1 MNEAADV
8 RSPSLPLF
16 CVRNRAINIKR
27 RSAPPKKSF
36 PARPGPFIAA
46 LKPAET
52 MRMMISAYRRDAIVV
67 ILLIAAS
74 SLFPTAWSFSL
85 KITTATTRTTTT
97 TTVLHGRKTRRGVLG
112 NNVDIDGDGNVKLI
126 SNKMKQNKLGSVK
139 NKKSTSSS
147 NNAEEVGISP
157 LLAEWGATAESSS
170 SQRRTNDDD
179 NENVEIDIIHQG
191 DNSRHVQIMQQLLQ
205 SIDTTITTTT
215 NFNVPKLVSDIVSLT
230 KLGSTTSTS
239 SNDRVLLPKLKSLLS
254 KDTTSYRLAWVGS
267 DDAICHIGTSLHK
280 VPLARLQEVY
290 LSLGGG
296 GSVVGTTKYKW
307 ELLEVIRILGPFPNV
322 RNTLRGNVVGLTKK
336 KQMNDGEDN
345 TERVQ
350 LEIAYSSMIDGT
362 GREIIKSTDGPRK
375 VDLDVWFANDKA
387 IVCTVPSSLLSGKSS
402 GNSGSND
409 DDDDVNPFGNGS
421 NILYFV
427 AENDLDGALNRL
439 RAS

>member
-1 MNEAADV
+1 M
-8 RSPSLPLF
+8 
-16 CVRNRAINIKR
+16 
-27 RSAPPKKSF
+27 
-36 PARPGPFIAA
+36 
-46 LKPAET
+46 
-52 MRMMISAYRRDAIVV
+52 
-67 ILLIAAS
+67 
-74 SLFPTAWSFSL
+74 
-85 KITTATTRTTTT
+85 
-97 TTVLHGRKTRRGVLG
+97 LHGRKTRRGVLG
-112 NNVDIDGDGNVKLI
+112 NNVDVDADGNVKLI

-139 NKKSTSSS
+139 NKKSTSS
-147 NNAEEVGISP
+147 NNAEGVGISP

-170 SQRRTNDDD
+170 SQRRKDDDD
-179 NENVEIDIIHQG
+179 NENVEIDIIQQG
-191 DNSRHVQIMQQLLQ
+191 DDSRDAQMQQLLQ

-215 NFNVPKLVSDIVSLT
+215 NFNIPKLVSDIVSLT

-296 GSVVGTTKYKW
+296 GSVVGTNKYKW

-336 KQMNDGEDN
+336 KRMNDGEDN

-402 GNSGSND
+402 GSSGSND

>member
-1 MNEAADV
+1 
-8 RSPSLPLF
+8 
-16 CVRNRAINIKR
+16 
-27 RSAPPKKSF
+27 
-36 PARPGPFIAA
+36 
-46 LKPAET
+46 
-52 MRMMISAYRRDAIVV
+52 MISAYRRDAIVV

-170 SQRRTNDDD
+170 SQRRKDDDD

-215 NFNVPKLVSDIVSLT
+215 NFNIPKLVSDIVSLT

-254 KDTTSYRLAWVGS
+254 KDTTSYRLSWVGS

-296 GSVVGTTKYKW
+296 GSVVGTNKYKW

-345 TERVQ
+345 RERVQ

-402 GNSGSND
+402 GSSGSNDDDD

>member
-1 MNEAADV
+1 
-8 RSPSLPLF
+8 
-16 CVRNRAINIKR
+16 
-27 RSAPPKKSF
+27 
-36 PARPGPFIAA
+36 
-46 LKPAET
+46 

-170 SQRRTNDDD
+170 SQRRKDDDD

-215 NFNVPKLVSDIVSLT
+215 NFNIPKLVSDIVSLT

-296 GSVVGTTKYKW
+296 GSVVGTNKYKW

-336 KQMNDGEDN
+336 KQMNDGDN
-345 TERVQ
+345 RERVQ

-402 GNSGSND
+402 GSSGSNDDDD

>member
-1 MNEAADV
+1 MAQ
-8 RSPSLPLF
+8 R
-16 CVRNRAINIKR
+16 
-27 RSAPPKKSF
+27 
-36 PARPGPFIAA
+36 
-46 LKPAET
+46 
-52 MRMMISAYRRDAIVV
+52 YAIVR
-67 ILLIAAS
+67 ILLIVAAS
-74 SLFPTAWSFSL
+74 SLVPTSWSFSL
-85 KITTATTRTTTT
+85 TQQPPSLVVYHRPTSLSYNIIRRTAQITNKHNCQQLTSTTTT
-97 TTVLHGRKTRRGVLG
+97 TTTTTMLHGRKTRRGVLG
-112 NNVDIDGDGNVKLI
+112 NNVDVDADGNVKLI

-139 NKKSTSSS
+139 NKKSTSS
-147 NNAEEVGISP
+147 NNAEGVGISP

-170 SQRRTNDDD
+170 SQRRKDDDD
-179 NENVEIDIIHQG
+179 NENVEIDIIQQG
-191 DNSRHVQIMQQLLQ
+191 DDSRDAQMQQLLQ

-215 NFNVPKLVSDIVSLT
+215 NFNIPKLVSDIVSLT

-296 GSVVGTTKYKW
+296 GSVVGTNKYKW

-336 KQMNDGEDN
+336 KRMNDGEDN

-402 GNSGSND
+402 GSSGSND